1 MKLSISEQTARKV
14 LDVLDAIPNGT
25 DDPDLA
31 HLRDKVYQNLKNVT
45 GAGALTLDE
54 LATVLQL
61 VSQAIDGG
69 DGRQRYQVPGH
80 LQRILAKLEALRD
93 RRRFEAGGNHAG

>member
-31 HLRDKVYQNLKNVT
+31 QLRDRVYQNLKNVT

-54 LATVLQL
+54 LLTVLAL
-61 VSQAIDGG
+61 VARESDDLDITHS
-69 DGRQRYQVPGH
+69 RREH
-80 LQRILAKLEALRD
+80 LQRVVAKLEALRD
-93 RRRFEAGGNHAG
+93 RRRFEAGGANGG